1 MDQITKDY
9 AEHQGWQVNG
19 TLIKLTKRQWREY
32 NYAGYSI
39 RYPGKRTLMV
49 PAIDGTTLLIE
60 GKGFEII

>member
-9 AEHQGWQVNG
+9 AEHNGWQVNG
-19 TLIKLTKRQWREY
+19 HLIKLTKRQWIKY
-32 NYAGYSI
+32 TYAGYSI

-49 PAIDGTTLLIE
+49 PTTDGTALLIE